1 MLTKDH
7 TEEFVNTGARFISL
21 IHSSGTESV
30 MQHQDFP
37 GSTHALGSTAIVK
50 AMEPFVLGPMASFR
64 ILGSQLVYR
73 PPEFTLR
80 HCASL
85 FFCPSNQIP

>member
-37 GSTHALGSTAIVK
+37 GSTHALGST
-50 AMEPFVLGPMASFR
+50 L
-64 ILGSQLVYR
+64 
-73 PPEFTLR
+73 
-80 HCASL
+80 
-85 FFCPSNQIP
+85 